1 MLVWNKSILLTTWE
15 YIFDHNFLLGFITFY
30 DEERSIEKREMLTL
44 RKMDW
49 TQTVKGWTLL
59 KDSSAPRKR
68 RRRCKEEDEEAEMP
82 KELFQLTSVLICWSF
97 NTK

>member
-1 MLVWNKSILLTTWE
+1 M
-15 YIFDHNFLLGFITFY
+15 GFITFY

-49 TQTVKGWTLL
+49 TQTVKGITLL
-59 KDSSAPRKR
+59 KDSSEPRQR
-68 RRRCKEEDEEAEMP
+68 RRRGKEEDEDEEAEMP